1 MIVWNFLHTFA
12 AQLHHKQVSTITIYD
27 SMKKLFFMLCLTLA
41 AISTYASDT
50 LLIRLDYTDPIYNP
64 IGGFGHAPVRP
75 PHVSIS
81 DYTLFFWDACEFTLY
96 IKEEDENGDTQVV
109 YITYVPED
117 QTEVCL
123 PSWLAG
129 TYIIEVARGS
139 QTFVGEIEL

>member
-1 MIVWNFLHTFA
+1 
-12 AQLHHKQVSTITIYD
+12 
-27 SMKKLFFMLCLTLA
+27 MKKLFFMLCLTLA

-50 LLIRLDYTDPIYNP
+50 LAIHFPLIDTDPLA
-64 IGGFGHAPVRP
+64 GHGHAPVRP